1 MSRGFVKEEDQ
12 EEVPMVPP
20 RADLPEGVTNYVTQ
34 TGMSELLQEQEDLIK
49 ERDSSEIK
57 DEKEKR
63 IQTNFIN
70 AKLGLLKTRIA
81 SAQVIDLSKQPKDEV
96 RFGASLKLKIG
107 DQSKPQQF
115 QIVGVDEADIAKGK
129 ISFISPI
136 AKLLTNKKVGDKV
149 ILELKPKNRVFEI
162 LEIEYDS

>member
-12 EEVPMVPP
+12 EVVPMVPP
-20 RADLPEGVTNYVTQ
+20 RADLPDGVTNYVTQ
-34 TGMSELLQEQEDLIK
+34 TGMNELLQEQEDLIK

-70 AKLGLLKTRIA
+70 AKLALLKTRIA

-96 RFGASLKLKIG
+96 RFGATLKLKIG
-107 DQSKPQQF
+107 DQKTVQQF
-115 QIVGVDEADIAKGK
+115 QIVGVDEGDIAQGK

-149 ILELKPKNRVFEI
+149 ILELKPKNQVFEI
-162 LEIEYDS
+162 LEIEYIL

>member
-20 RADLPEGVTNYVTQ
+20 RADLPDGVTNYVTQ
-34 TGMSELLQEQEDLIK
+34 NGMDELLQEQQQLID
-49 ERDSSEIK
+49 ERDQLDTK
-57 DEKEKR
+57 DDKEKR
-63 IQTNFIN
+63 ITTNYIN
-70 AKLGLLKTRIA
+70 AKLALLKSRIA

-96 RFGASLKLKIG
+96 RFGATMKLRIG
-107 DQSKPQQF
+107 DQQKPQQF

-136 AKLLTNKKVGDKV
+136 AKLLTNKKAGDKV
-149 ILELKPKNRVFEI
+149 TLELKPKNRVFEI
-162 LEIEYDS
+162 LEIQYIS